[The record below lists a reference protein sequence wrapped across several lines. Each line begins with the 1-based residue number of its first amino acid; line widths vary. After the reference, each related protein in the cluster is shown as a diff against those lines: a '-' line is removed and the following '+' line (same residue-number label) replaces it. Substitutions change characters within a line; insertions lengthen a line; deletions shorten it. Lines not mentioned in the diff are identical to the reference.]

1 MLLGELQ
8 QFLRTHHGAVLAHYL
23 TAKSRLGESCQ
34 TAEVNGCLGMARTYE
49 HATIASLQREHV
61 ARTTEVDRLRRR
73 VGYGTRRN
81 ATLYGRDAGGGRDM
95 VNADGEGRLMVV
107 AIVHHHLREVKAFAE
122 LTAHRHADESLGKRC
137 HKIDILCS
145 GELRRTDK
153 IALVLT
159 IGVVDDKY
167 ALACTESLKGFVYR
181 IIISHSSCF
190 MQNA

>member
-1 MLLGELQ
+1 
-8 QFLRTHHGAVLAHYL
+8 
-23 TAKSRLGESCQ
+23 
-34 TAEVNGCLGMARTYE
+34 MARTYE

-61 ARTTEVDRLRRR
+61 ARTTEIDRLRRW

-107 AIVHHHLREVKAFAE
+107 AIVHHHLGEVKTLAE
-122 LTAHRHADESLGKRC
+122 LTAHRHTDESLGKRC

-159 IGVVDDKY
+159 IGVVNDKY

-181 IIISHSSCF
+181 IIISHNYR
-190 MQNA
+190 NAECRISLLVHNADLLSILFTFFQYLIYPDLQLMRNER